1 MNHSGSQAG
10 FRRVAALLEKR
21 WLGNRCLQGQSL
33 SYTGTV
39 CSNYWNL
46 SMKSSLRFTIIV
58 FAILLGS
65 SGLPT
70 HSFAQVTDANNESF
84 ENADT
89 KDRAAKK
96 DEGTAKKK
104 AKRKSGFEF
113 TIESEISCSP
123 VRSQDRT
130 GTCWCFAGTSFL
142 ESELMRRSEGTFDLS
157 EMFVVKNVYRDK
169 ALNFVL
175 RQGKAGFGQGALA
188 HDYIKAIEKYG
199 VVPEEVFSGKTIGE
213 TAHDHGEM
221 ESILKG
227 MLEAVVKQKK
237 LSKRWSMAMDRVLD
251 TYLGEAP
258 EKFQHQNKTWT
269 PKEFAKS
276 IEFDADDYV
285 SFTSYTHHPFYKPC
299 VLEIPDNFSNGSFV
313 NIPIDDVI
321 EIIDTA
327 LDEGYGV
334 MWDGDVSEKGFSANK
349 GVAVLPAEGQSGFLA
364 GPVEQMEVTQ
374 ELRQERFLSYS
385 TTDDHLMHLVG
396 RATDQEGN
404 KYYLIKNSWGKIGPH
419 KGYLYMSEAYV
430 RLHTLAITL
439 NRDCVDSRFDR

>member
-1 MNHSGSQAG
+1 MFAYPNPME
-10 FRRVAALLEKR
+10 LD
-21 WLGNRCLQGQSL
+21 
-33 SYTGTV
+33 
-39 CSNYWNL
+39 
-46 SMKSSLRFTIIV
+46 MKSSLFLAIATSFVLLPFTASIEPS
-58 FAILLGS
+58 L
-65 SGLPT
+65 
-70 HSFAQVTDANNESF
+70 AQVTDANNETF

-89 KDRAAKK
+89 ADRATKK
-96 DEGTAKKK
+96 ADPAPEKKK
-104 AKRKSGFEF
+104 QKPKTGFEF
-113 TIESEISCSP
+113 TIDSEIACSP

-157 EMFVVKNVYRDK
+157 EMFVVKNVYKEK
-169 ALNFVL
+169 ALNYVL
-175 RQGKAGFGQGALA
+175 RKGKAGFGQGALA
-188 HDYIKAIEKYG
+188 HDYIRAVGKYG
-199 VVPEEVFSGKTIGE
+199 LVPEEVFSGKAVGE

-221 ESILKG
+221 EAVMTG
-227 MLEAVVKQKK
+227 MLGAVIKQKK
-237 LSKRWSMAMDRVLD
+237 LSPRWSMATERVLD
-251 TYLGEAP
+251 VYLGEAP
-258 EKFQHQNKTWT
+258 ESFQHQNRSWT
-269 PKEFAKS
+269 PLEFAKS

-285 SFTSYTHHPFYKPC
+285 GFTSYSHHPFYRPC
-299 VLEIPDNFSNGSFV
+299 VLEIPDNFSNGSFINV
-313 NIPIDDVI
+313 PVDDLIEVIDS
-321 EIIDTA
+321 A
-327 LDEGYGV
+327 LDAGYGV

-349 GVAVLPAEGQSGFLA
+349 GVAVLPADSKSKFLG